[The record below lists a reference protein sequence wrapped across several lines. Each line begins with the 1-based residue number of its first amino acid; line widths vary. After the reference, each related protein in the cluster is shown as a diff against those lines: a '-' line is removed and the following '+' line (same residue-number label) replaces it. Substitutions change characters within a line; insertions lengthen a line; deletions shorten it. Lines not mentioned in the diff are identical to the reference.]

1 MYIHL
6 ICQQENFG
14 FMKLE
19 EEIQQVQGFQDS
31 LEKAFLNVIYTG
43 NWLYGN
49 QYQFLKPFGISPEQ
63 YNILRIL
70 RGQSPNSASINLL
83 KARMLDKMSN
93 ASRLVEKLRK
103 KGLVEREECPD
114 DRRCVD
120 VTITKAGLD
129 LLENIAQNNTGA
141 RDNYPQITEEEAG
154 ILNQI
159 LDKFRET

>member
-1 MYIHL
+1 MR
-6 ICQQENFG
+6 
-14 FMKLE
+14 LE
-19 EEIQQVQGFQDS
+19 EEIQQKQGFQDNW
-31 LEKAFLNVIYTG
+31 EKAFLNIIYTG

-70 RGQSPNSASINLL
+70 RGQSPNSASVNLL
-83 KARMLDKMSN
+83 KSRMLDKMSN

-120 VTITKAGLD
+120 VSITQQGLE
-129 LLENIAQNNTGA
+129 LLDEIAKHNTGA

-159 LDKFRET
+159 LDKFRDS